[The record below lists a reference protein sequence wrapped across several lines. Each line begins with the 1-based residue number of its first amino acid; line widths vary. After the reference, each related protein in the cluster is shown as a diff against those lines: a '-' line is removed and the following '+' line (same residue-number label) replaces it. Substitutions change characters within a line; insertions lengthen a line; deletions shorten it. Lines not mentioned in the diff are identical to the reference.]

1 MSVKFTC
8 YVATLTCVVA
18 TSAAAAQ
25 EPCRSGL
32 QPGARPGPYSSICIT
47 GANRG
52 VSHCFICETADKP
65 AVIVFARTLSDPLGK
80 LAHGLDQAVGKHKSA
95 ELKAWITFLHDDQI
109 SVDGKIVKWA
119 RQHAVGSVPIA
130 VFEDLG
136 GPPSYKLSRDA
147 DVTVLLFVKQKVV
160 ANFAFREGEL
170 TSARIDEVLRAVP
183 ELVTKAN

>member
-1 MSVKFTC
+1 MKQ
-8 YVATLTCVVA
+8 AICVVA
-18 TSAAAAQ
+18 LICSLPALAAQ

-65 AVIVFARTLSDPLGK
+65 AVIVFARTLSEPLGK
-80 LAHGLDQAVGKHKSA
+80 LAHGLDQAVGKHKDA
-95 ELKAWITFLHDDQI
+95 ELKAWITFLYDDQV
-109 SVDGKIVKWA
+109 SMDGKIVKWA
-119 RQHAVGSVPIA
+119 QQHAVGSVPIA
-130 VFEDLG
+130 VFEDVG
-136 GPPSYKLSRDA
+136 GPPSYKLARDA

-170 TSARIDEVLRAVP
+170 TNARIDEVLKAVP
-183 ELVTKAN
+183 ELVKK